1 MKEDKTNKTKEI
13 FNKIVDGIKN
23 IVSSGEYERFLKFSK
38 NFHQYSFN
46 NIVLIFSQME
56 TATQV
61 AGFKKWQSMGR
72 KLKKGSKGIQIIYPI
87 KRTYKKKIEGQDT
100 FLEDNKN
107 KEQEVEYFTYRYTYV
122 YDVSQTVGK
131 PLPLEEKYLDSNNR
145 AEFFDFLKSFSP
157 YHINEIEIGG
167 GIN

>member
-61 AGFKKWQSMGR
+61 AGFKK
-72 KLKKGSKGIQIIYPI
+72 
-87 KRTYKKKIEGQDT
+87 
-100 FLEDNKN
+100 
-107 KEQEVEYFTYRYTYV
+107 
-122 YDVSQTVGK
+122 
-131 PLPLEEKYLDSNNR
+131 
-145 AEFFDFLKSFSP
+145 
-157 YHINEIEIGG
+157 
-167 GIN
+167 